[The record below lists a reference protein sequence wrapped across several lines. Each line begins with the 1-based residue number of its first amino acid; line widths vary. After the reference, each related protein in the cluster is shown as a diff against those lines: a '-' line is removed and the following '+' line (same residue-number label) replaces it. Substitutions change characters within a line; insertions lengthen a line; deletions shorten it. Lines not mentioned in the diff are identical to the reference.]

1 MTMFKSLKRS
11 VLAASLLVASPL
23 ALANLHFLVPGGPGG
38 GWDTTARGVGEA
50 MVKAG
55 IEDNAS
61 FQNMSGGGG
70 GRAVLRTHVR
80 ALIAALVAGGAG
92 WLVLRV
98 NPDAHAGTGW
108 GAIIVAGILVVV
120 AGTVMFIVYAAMLRI
135 LRVEEFDQALAPIKR
150 KLGRK

>member
-1 MTMFKSLKRS
+1 MFKSLKRS

-70 GRAVLRTHVR
+70 GRAIAYLIESGTKKGDMLMVNSTPIVLRALSGKIPYSYRDLTPVASMIADYGAFVVR
-80 ALIAALVAGGAG
+80 
-92 WLVLRV
+92 
-98 NPDAHAGTGW
+98 NDSPFKT
-108 GAIIVAGILVVV
+108 
-120 AGTVMFIVYAAMLRI
+120 
-135 LRVEEFDQALAPIKR
+135 
-150 KLGRK
+150 